1 MNSNNNSQLINDIKK
16 KHDNASFLREQKK
29 NDKELEKRKIDRLK
43 LEKEILKKIEKASY
57 EKEKQIEKQKRK
69 ENRKSLFA
77 RLKDYFNKKNIEK
90 KKIKE
95 EKKQLLVSNNN
106 KELIKQKRL
115 EEKEKRKREK
125 EEIKQAKIAKKEEQ
139 KRILEEKRNEKK
151 RLREDEKQR
160 KLEQKQL
167 LNLNNNIDLN
177 KPINNNNN
185 NNKELIKQ
193 KRLEEKEKNKQAKIA
208 KKEEQKRILEEKRNE
223 KKRLREEEKQR
234 KLEQKQLLSSN
245 NNIDLNKPINNN
257 SNNKELIK
265 LKRKEEK
272 ERRRKEKEEAK
283 KIKDEKRKQ
292 KLKEKFEE
300 DLASKKEKEKI
311 ELNKITNLMEK
322 RKKIKKEQE
331 QARKERKEK
340 ALLIKK
346 AQEESKAKARKERKT
361 FKERANEWYNNL
373 SFVKDRKNRRELQ
386 RQTLLIDFEGADA
399 ERSSE
404 KIMYKYVAK
413 NGETGK
419 VETGMFAAFSKLDVH
434 SFLLAEGY
442 EVYEITPQKNI
453 SKPFIF
459 FSGKFNASELD
470 FFLTQLS
477 TFLKSGITLVDSI
490 KILSKQC
497 KKKEQRNIYKSLI
510 YELTMGENFSEAL
523 QKQGNIFPRLLINM
537 IKTSE
542 LTGDL
547 PATLDDMADYYREIE
562 KTRKQMMSAITYPLV
577 VLFFALAVLIYIMVF
592 VVPQFVDIYSS
603 LGTTLPSITI
613 TILNISNFLK
623 TNIIMLCV
631 CVIVFI
637 IIFIVLFKT
646 IKVFKTVVQTLLMN
660 LPIIGKIIIYN
671 EITMFTKTFASLL
684 NHNVYITDCMEV
696 LSKITN
702 NEVYKMLIFDTITN
716 LARGEA
722 ISNSFKNHWAF
733 PVIAYEMI
741 LTGEKT
747 GQLGPMMDKVANY
760 YQEQHKNAVNQI
772 KAFIE
777 PVMIIILAVIV
788 GVVLLSVVLPMFD
801 MYQQISAT

>member
-1 MNSNNNSQLINDIKK
+1 MNSNENSHLFDDINK
-16 KHDNASFLREQKK
+16 KHEDASFIREQKK
-29 NDKELEKRKIDRLK
+29 RAKEIEKLKKDRLK
-43 LEKEILKKIEKASY
+43 LEIDILKKIEKASY
-57 EKEKQIEKQKRK
+57 EKEKEIEKQRK
-69 ENRKSLFA
+69 KKKKKGFFA
-77 RLKDYFNKKNIEK
+77 RLKEYFKKRKEENKHKELELKKEEEK
-90 KKIKE
+90 KKQEYELRKAKKLELEKEKKVKKEEQRRILE
-95 EKKQLLVSNNN
+95 EKKAEKKRLREEEKQRKREEKQLLSSSDNIDLSKPIN
-106 KELIKQKRL
+106 KTKEDRKLRKQKRL

-125 EEIKQAKIAKKEEQ
+125 EEA
-139 KRILEEKRNEKK
+139 K
-151 RLREDEKQR
+151 RL
-160 KLEQKQL
+160 
-167 LNLNNNIDLN
+167 
-177 KPINNNNN
+177 
-185 NNKELIKQ
+185 
-193 KRLEEKEKNKQAKIA
+193 
-208 KKEEQKRILEEKRNE
+208 
-223 KKRLREEEKQR
+223 
-234 KLEQKQLLSSN
+234 
-245 NNIDLNKPINNN
+245 
-257 SNNKELIK
+257 
-265 LKRKEEK
+265 
-272 ERRRKEKEEAK
+272 
-283 KIKDEKRKQ
+283 KDEKRKE
-292 KLKEKFEE
+292 KIKEEFEE
-300 DLASKKEKEKI
+300 ELEDKKEKEKRK
-311 ELNKITNLMEK
+311 LNKISQAMEK
-322 RKKIKKEQE
+322 KKKINKERE

-346 AQEESKAKARKERKT
+346 AQEESRAKAKKERKSLEEKLT
-361 FKERANEWYNNL
+361 EWYNNL

-386 RQTLLIDFEGADA
+386 RQTLLIDFEGSDA
-399 ERSSE
+399 ERSDE

-453 SKPFIF
+453 SKTFALF
-459 FSGKFNASELD
+459 NAKFTASELD

-477 TFLKSGITLVDSI
+477 TFLKSGITLVESI

-497 KKKEQRNIYKSLI
+497 KKKGQQNIYKSLI

-547 PATLDDMADYYREIE
+547 PQTLDDMADYYREIE
-562 KTRKQMMSAITYPLV
+562 KTRKQMMSALTYPLV
-577 VLFFALAVLIYIMVF
+577 VLVFAIAVLVYIMVL
-592 VVPQFVDIYSS
+592 VVPQFVDIYGS
-603 LGTTLPSITI
+603 LGTTLPPITI
-613 TILNISNFLK
+613 AILNVSNFLK
-623 TNIIMLCV
+623 KNLLMLG
-631 CVIVFI
+631 IGLLVFI
-637 IIFIVLFKT
+637 IIFVILFKT
-646 IKVFKTVVQTLLMN
+646 IKVFKTVVQTILMN
-660 LPIIGKIIIYN
+660 IPIIGKIIIYN

-801 MYQQISAT
+801 MYQQISQT

>member
-1 MNSNNNSQLINDIKK
+1 MNSNENSHLIDDINK
-16 KHDNASFLREQKK
+16 KHEDASFIREQKK
-29 NDKELEKRKIDRLK
+29 RAKEIEKLKKDRLK
-43 LEKEILKKIEKASY
+43 LEKDILKKIEKASY
-57 EKEKQIEKQKRK
+57 EKEKEIEKQQKK
-69 ENRKSLFA
+69 NKKKSFFA
-77 RLKDYFNKKNIEK
+77 RLKEYFKKRKEENKLKELELKKVEEK
-90 KKIKE
+90 KKQEYELRKAKKLELEKEKKAKKEEQRRILE
-95 EKKQLLVSNNN
+95 EKKAEKKRLREEEKQRKREEKQILSSSDNIDLSKPIN
-106 KELIKQKRL
+106 KSKEDKKLRKQKRL

-125 EEIKQAKIAKKEEQ
+125 EE
-139 KRILEEKRNEKK
+139 EKK
-151 RLREDEKQR
+151 L
-160 KLEQKQL
+160 
-167 LNLNNNIDLN
+167 
-177 KPINNNNN
+177 
-185 NNKELIKQ
+185 
-193 KRLEEKEKNKQAKIA
+193 
-208 KKEEQKRILEEKRNE
+208 
-223 KKRLREEEKQR
+223 
-234 KLEQKQLLSSN
+234 
-245 NNIDLNKPINNN
+245 
-257 SNNKELIK
+257 
-265 LKRKEEK
+265 
-272 ERRRKEKEEAK
+272 
-283 KIKDEKRKQ
+283 KDEKRKE
-292 KLKEKFEE
+292 KIKEEFEE
-300 DLASKKEKEKI
+300 ELADKKEKEKRK
-311 ELNKITNLMEK
+311 LNKISQAMEK
-322 RKKIKKEQE
+322 NKKIKKERE

-346 AQEESKAKARKERKT
+346 AQEESRAKAKKERKSLEEKIT
-361 FKERANEWYNNL
+361 EWYNNL

-386 RQTLLIDFEGADA
+386 RQTLLIDFEGSDA
-399 ERSSE
+399 ERSDE

-453 SKPFIF
+453 SKTFTLF
-459 FSGKFNASELD
+459 TAKFTASELD

-477 TFLKSGITLVDSI
+477 TFLKSGITLVESI

-497 KKKEQRNIYKSLI
+497 KKKGQQNIYKSLI

-547 PATLDDMADYYREIE
+547 PQTLDDMADYYREIE
-562 KTRKQMMSAITYPLV
+562 KTRKQMMSALTYPLV
-577 VLFFALAVLIYIMVF
+577 VLVFAIAVLVYIMVL
-592 VVPQFVDIYSS
+592 VVPQFVDIYGS
-603 LGTTLPSITI
+603 LGTTLPPITI
-613 TILNISNFLK
+613 AILNVSNFLK
-623 TNIIMLCV
+623 KNLLMLG
-631 CVIVFI
+631 IGLLVFI
-637 IIFIVLFKT
+637 IIFVVLFKT
-646 IKVFKTVVQTLLMN
+646 IKVFKTVVQTILMN
-660 LPIIGKIIIYN
+660 IPIIGKIIIYN

-801 MYQQISAT
+801 MYQQISQT

>member
-1 MNSNNNSQLINDIKK
+1 MNSNENSHLFNDINK
-16 KHDNASFLREQKK
+16 KHEDASFIREQKK
-29 NDKELEKRKIDRLK
+29 RAKEIKKLKKDRLK
-43 LEKEILKKIEKASY
+43 LEKDILKKIEKASY
-57 EKEKQIEKQKRK
+57 EKEKEIEKQQKK
-69 ENRKSLFA
+69 NKKKSFFA
-77 RLKDYFNKKNIEK
+77 RLKEYFKKRKEENKHKKLELKKEEEK
-90 KKIKE
+90 KKQEYELRKAKKLELEKAKKAKKEEQRRILE
-95 EKKQLLVSNNN
+95 EKKAEKKRLREEEKQRKREEKQLLSSSDNIDLN
-106 KELIKQKRL
+106 KPINKTKEDRKLRKQKRL

-125 EEIKQAKIAKKEEQ
+125 EEA
-139 KRILEEKRNEKK
+139 K
-151 RLREDEKQR
+151 RL
-160 KLEQKQL
+160 
-167 LNLNNNIDLN
+167 
-177 KPINNNNN
+177 
-185 NNKELIKQ
+185 
-193 KRLEEKEKNKQAKIA
+193 
-208 KKEEQKRILEEKRNE
+208 
-223 KKRLREEEKQR
+223 
-234 KLEQKQLLSSN
+234 
-245 NNIDLNKPINNN
+245 
-257 SNNKELIK
+257 
-265 LKRKEEK
+265 
-272 ERRRKEKEEAK
+272 
-283 KIKDEKRKQ
+283 KDEKRKE
-292 KLKEKFEE
+292 KIKEEFEE
-300 DLASKKEKEKI
+300 ELEDKKEKEKRK
-311 ELNKITNLMEK
+311 LNKISQAIEK
-322 RKKIKKEQE
+322 KKKINKERE

-346 AQEESKAKARKERKT
+346 AQEESRAKAKKERKSLEEKLT
-361 FKERANEWYNNL
+361 EWYNNL

-386 RQTLLIDFEGADA
+386 RQTLLIDFEGSDA
-399 ERSSE
+399 ERSDE

-453 SKPFIF
+453 SKTFTLF
-459 FSGKFNASELD
+459 NAKFTASELD

-477 TFLKSGITLVDSI
+477 TFLKSGITLVESI

-497 KKKEQRNIYKSLI
+497 KKKGQQNIYKSLI
-510 YELTMGENFSEAL
+510 YELTMGENFSDAL

-547 PATLDDMADYYREIE
+547 PETLDDMADYYREIE
-562 KTRKQMMSAITYPLV
+562 KTRKQMMSALTYPLV
-577 VLFFALAVLIYIMVF
+577 VLVFAIAVLVYIMVL
-592 VVPQFVDIYSS
+592 VVPQFVDIYGS
-603 LGTTLPSITI
+603 LGTTLPPITI
-613 TILNISNFLK
+613 AILNVSNFLK
-623 TNIIMLCV
+623 KNLLMLG
-631 CVIVFI
+631 IGLLVFI
-637 IIFIVLFKT
+637 IIFVILFKT
-646 IKVFKTVVQTLLMN
+646 IKVFKTVVQTILMN
-660 LPIIGKIIIYN
+660 IPIIGKIIIYN

-801 MYQQISAT
+801 MYQQISQT

>member
-1 MNSNNNSQLINDIKK
+1 MNSNENSHLIDDINK
-16 KHDNASFLREQKK
+16 KHEDASFIREQKK
-29 NDKELEKRKIDRLK
+29 RAKEIEKLKKDRLK
-43 LEKEILKKIEKASY
+43 LEKDILKKIEKASY
-57 EKEKQIEKQKRK
+57 EKEKEIEKQQKK
-69 ENRKSLFA
+69 NKKKSFFA
-77 RLKDYFNKKNIEK
+77 RLKEYFKKRKEENKLKELELKKVEEK
-90 KKIKE
+90 KKQEYELRKAKKLELEKEKKAKKEEQRRILE
-95 EKKQLLVSNNN
+95 EKKAEKKRLREEEKQRKREEKQILSSSDNIDLSKPIN
-106 KELIKQKRL
+106 KSKEDKKLRKQKRL

-125 EEIKQAKIAKKEEQ
+125 EE
-139 KRILEEKRNEKK
+139 EKK
-151 RLREDEKQR
+151 L
-160 KLEQKQL
+160 
-167 LNLNNNIDLN
+167 
-177 KPINNNNN
+177 
-185 NNKELIKQ
+185 
-193 KRLEEKEKNKQAKIA
+193 
-208 KKEEQKRILEEKRNE
+208 
-223 KKRLREEEKQR
+223 
-234 KLEQKQLLSSN
+234 
-245 NNIDLNKPINNN
+245 
-257 SNNKELIK
+257 
-265 LKRKEEK
+265 
-272 ERRRKEKEEAK
+272 
-283 KIKDEKRKQ
+283 KDEKRKE
-292 KLKEKFEE
+292 KIKEEFEE
-300 DLASKKEKEKI
+300 ELADKKEKEKRK
-311 ELNKITNLMEK
+311 LNKISQAMEK
-322 RKKIKKEQE
+322 NKKIKKERE

-346 AQEESKAKARKERKT
+346 AQEESKAKAKKERKSLEEKIT
-361 FKERANEWYNNL
+361 EWYNNL

-386 RQTLLIDFEGADA
+386 RQTLLIDFEGSDA
-399 ERSSE
+399 ERSDE

-453 SKPFIF
+453 SKTFTLF
-459 FSGKFNASELD
+459 TAKFTASELD

-477 TFLKSGITLVDSI
+477 TFLKSGITLVESI

-497 KKKEQRNIYKSLI
+497 KKKGQQNVYKSLI

-547 PATLDDMADYYREIE
+547 PKTLDDMADYYREIE
-562 KTRKQMMSAITYPLV
+562 KTRKQMMSALTYPLV
-577 VLFFALAVLIYIMVF
+577 VLVFAIAVLVYIMVL
-592 VVPQFVDIYSS
+592 VVPQFVDIYGS
-603 LGTTLPSITI
+603 LGTTLPPITVA
-613 TILNISNFLK
+613 ILNVSNFLK
-623 TNIIMLCV
+623 KNLLMLG
-631 CVIVFI
+631 IGLLVFI

-646 IKVFKTVVQTLLMN
+646 IKVFKTVVQTILMN
-660 LPIIGKIIIYN
+660 IPIIGKIIIYN

-801 MYQQISAT
+801 MYQQISQT

>member
-1 MNSNNNSQLINDIKK
+1 MNSNENSHLFDDINK
-16 KHDNASFLREQKK
+16 KHEDASFIREQKK
-29 NDKELEKRKIDRLK
+29 RAKEIEKLKKDRLK
-43 LEKEILKKIEKASY
+43 LEKDILKKIEKASY
-57 EKEKQIEKQKRK
+57 EKEKEIEKQQKK
-69 ENRKSLFA
+69 NKKKSFFA
-77 RLKDYFNKKNIEK
+77 RLKEYFKKRKEENKLKELELKKVEEK
-90 KKIKE
+90 KKQEYELRKTKKIELEKEKKAKKEEQRRILE
-95 EKKQLLVSNNN
+95 EKKAEKKRLREEEKQRKREEKQLLSSSDNIDLSKPIN
-106 KELIKQKRL
+106 KTNEDRKLRKQKRL

-125 EEIKQAKIAKKEEQ
+125 EEA
-139 KRILEEKRNEKK
+139 K
-151 RLREDEKQR
+151 RL
-160 KLEQKQL
+160 
-167 LNLNNNIDLN
+167 
-177 KPINNNNN
+177 
-185 NNKELIKQ
+185 
-193 KRLEEKEKNKQAKIA
+193 
-208 KKEEQKRILEEKRNE
+208 
-223 KKRLREEEKQR
+223 
-234 KLEQKQLLSSN
+234 
-245 NNIDLNKPINNN
+245 
-257 SNNKELIK
+257 
-265 LKRKEEK
+265 
-272 ERRRKEKEEAK
+272 
-283 KIKDEKRKQ
+283 KDEKRKE
-292 KLKEKFEE
+292 KIKEEFEE
-300 DLASKKEKEKI
+300 ELEDKKEKEKRK
-311 ELNKITNLMEK
+311 LNKISQAMEK
-322 RKKIKKEQE
+322 KKKIKKEKE
-331 QARKERKEK
+331 QARRERKEK

-346 AQEESKAKARKERKT
+346 AQEESRAKAKKERKSLEEKLT
-361 FKERANEWYNNL
+361 EWYNNL

-386 RQTLLIDFEGADA
+386 RQTLLIDFEGSDA
-399 ERSSE
+399 ERSDE

-453 SKPFIF
+453 SKTFALF
-459 FSGKFNASELD
+459 NAKFTASELD

-477 TFLKSGITLVDSI
+477 TFLKSGITLVESI

-497 KKKEQRNIYKSLI
+497 KKKGQQNIYKSLI

-547 PATLDDMADYYREIE
+547 PQTLDDMADYYREIE
-562 KTRKQMMSAITYPLV
+562 KTRKQMMSALTYPLV
-577 VLFFALAVLIYIMVF
+577 VLVFAIAVLVYIMVL
-592 VVPQFVDIYSS
+592 VVPQFVDIYGS
-603 LGTTLPSITI
+603 LGTTLPPITVA
-613 TILNISNFLK
+613 ILNVSNFLK
-623 TNIIMLCV
+623 KNLLMLG
-631 CVIVFI
+631 IGLLVFI

-646 IKVFKTVVQTLLMN
+646 IKVFKTVVQTILMN
-660 LPIIGKIIIYN
+660 IPIIGKIIIYN

-801 MYQQISAT
+801 MYQQISQT

>member
-1 MNSNNNSQLINDIKK
+1 MNSNENSHLFDDINK
-16 KHDNASFLREQKK
+16 KHEDASFIREQKK
-29 NDKELEKRKIDRLK
+29 RAKEIEKLKKDRLK
-43 LEKEILKKIEKASY
+43 LEKDILKKIEKASY
-57 EKEKQIEKQKRK
+57 EKEKEIEKQQKK
-69 ENRKSLFA
+69 NKKKSFFA
-77 RLKDYFNKKNIEK
+77 RLKEYFKKRKEENKHKKLELKKEEEK
-90 KKIKE
+90 KKQEYELRKAKKLELEKAKKAKKEEQRRILE
-95 EKKQLLVSNNN
+95 EKKAEKKRLREEEKQRKREEKQLLSSSDNIDLN
-106 KELIKQKRL
+106 KPINKTKQDRKLRKQKRL

-125 EEIKQAKIAKKEEQ
+125 EEA
-139 KRILEEKRNEKK
+139 K
-151 RLREDEKQR
+151 RL
-160 KLEQKQL
+160 
-167 LNLNNNIDLN
+167 
-177 KPINNNNN
+177 
-185 NNKELIKQ
+185 
-193 KRLEEKEKNKQAKIA
+193 
-208 KKEEQKRILEEKRNE
+208 
-223 KKRLREEEKQR
+223 
-234 KLEQKQLLSSN
+234 
-245 NNIDLNKPINNN
+245 
-257 SNNKELIK
+257 
-265 LKRKEEK
+265 
-272 ERRRKEKEEAK
+272 
-283 KIKDEKRKQ
+283 KDEKRKE
-292 KLKEKFEE
+292 KIKEEFEE
-300 DLASKKEKEKI
+300 ELEDKKEKEKRK
-311 ELNKITNLMEK
+311 LNKISQAIEK
-322 RKKIKKEQE
+322 KKKINKERE

-346 AQEESKAKARKERKT
+346 AQEESRAKAKKERKSLEEKLT
-361 FKERANEWYNNL
+361 EWYNNL

-386 RQTLLIDFEGADA
+386 RQTLLIDFEGSDA
-399 ERSSE
+399 ERSDE

-453 SKPFIF
+453 SKTFTLF
-459 FSGKFNASELD
+459 NAKFTASELD

-477 TFLKSGITLVDSI
+477 TFLKSGITLVESI

-497 KKKEQRNIYKSLI
+497 KKKGQQNIYKSLI
-510 YELTMGENFSEAL
+510 YELTMGENFSDAL

-547 PATLDDMADYYREIE
+547 PETLDDMADYYREIE
-562 KTRKQMMSAITYPLV
+562 KTRKQMMSALTYPLV
-577 VLFFALAVLIYIMVF
+577 VLVFAIAVLVYIMVL
-592 VVPQFVDIYSS
+592 VVPQFVDIYGS
-603 LGTTLPSITI
+603 LGTTLPPITI
-613 TILNISNFLK
+613 AILNVSNFLK
-623 TNIIMLCV
+623 KNLLMLG
-631 CVIVFI
+631 IGLLVFI
-637 IIFIVLFKT
+637 IIFVILFKT
-646 IKVFKTVVQTLLMN
+646 IKVFKTVVQTILMN
-660 LPIIGKIIIYN
+660 IPIIGKIIIYN

-801 MYQQISAT
+801 MYQQISQT

>member
-1 MNSNNNSQLINDIKK
+1 MNSNENSHLFDDINK
-16 KHDNASFLREQKK
+16 KHEDASFIREQKK
-29 NDKELEKRKIDRLK
+29 RAKEIEKLKKDRLK
-43 LEKEILKKIEKASY
+43 LEKDILKKIEKASY
-57 EKEKQIEKQKRK
+57 EKEKEIEKQQKK
-69 ENRKSLFA
+69 NKKKSFFA
-77 RLKDYFNKKNIEK
+77 RLKEYFKKRKEENKHKELELKKEEEK
-90 KKIKE
+90 KKQEYELRKAKKLELEKEKKAKKE
-95 EKKQLLVSNNN
+95 EQRRILEAKKAEKKRLREEEKQRKREEKQLLSSSDNIDLSKPIN
-106 KELIKQKRL
+106 KTNEDRKLRKQKRL

-125 EEIKQAKIAKKEEQ
+125 EEA
-139 KRILEEKRNEKK
+139 K
-151 RLREDEKQR
+151 RL
-160 KLEQKQL
+160 
-167 LNLNNNIDLN
+167 
-177 KPINNNNN
+177 
-185 NNKELIKQ
+185 
-193 KRLEEKEKNKQAKIA
+193 
-208 KKEEQKRILEEKRNE
+208 
-223 KKRLREEEKQR
+223 
-234 KLEQKQLLSSN
+234 
-245 NNIDLNKPINNN
+245 
-257 SNNKELIK
+257 
-265 LKRKEEK
+265 
-272 ERRRKEKEEAK
+272 
-283 KIKDEKRKQ
+283 KDEKRKE
-292 KLKEKFEE
+292 KIKEEFEE
-300 DLASKKEKEKI
+300 ELEDKKEKEKRK
-311 ELNKITNLMEK
+311 LNKISQAIEK
-322 RKKIKKEQE
+322 KKKIKKERE

-346 AQEESKAKARKERKT
+346 AQEESRAKAKKERKSLEEKLT
-361 FKERANEWYNNL
+361 EWYNNL

-386 RQTLLIDFEGADA
+386 RQTLLIDFEGSDA
-399 ERSSE
+399 ERSDE

-453 SKPFIF
+453 SKTFTLF
-459 FSGKFNASELD
+459 TAKFTASELD

-477 TFLKSGITLVDSI
+477 TFLKSGITLVESI

-497 KKKEQRNIYKSLI
+497 KKKGQQNIYKSLI

-547 PATLDDMADYYREIE
+547 PQTLDDMADYYREIE
-562 KTRKQMMSAITYPLV
+562 KTRKQMMSALTYPLV
-577 VLFFALAVLIYIMVF
+577 VLVFAIAVLVYIMVL
-592 VVPQFVDIYSS
+592 VVPQFVDIYGS
-603 LGTTLPSITI
+603 LGTTLPPITVA
-613 TILNISNFLK
+613 ILNVSNFLK
-623 TNIIMLCV
+623 KNLLMLG
-631 CVIVFI
+631 IGLLVFI

-646 IKVFKTVVQTLLMN
+646 IKVFKTVVQTILMN
-660 LPIIGKIIIYN
+660 IPIIGKIIIYN

-801 MYQQISAT
+801 MYQQISQT

>member
-1 MNSNNNSQLINDIKK
+1 MNSNENSHLIDDINK
-16 KHDNASFLREQKK
+16 KHEDASFIREQKK
-29 NDKELEKRKIDRLK
+29 RAKEIEKLKKDRLK
-43 LEKEILKKIEKASY
+43 LEKDILKKIEKASY
-57 EKEKQIEKQKRK
+57 EKEKEIEKQQKK
-69 ENRKSLFA
+69 NKKKSFFA
-77 RLKDYFNKKNIEK
+77 RLKEYFKKRKEENKLKELELKKVEEK
-90 KKIKE
+90 KKQEYELRKAKKLELEKEKKAKKEEQRRILEEKKAEKKRLREEEKQRKKE
-95 EKKQLLVSNNN
+95 EKQILSSSDNIDLSKPIN
-106 KELIKQKRL
+106 KSKEDKKLRKQKRL

-125 EEIKQAKIAKKEEQ
+125 EEA
-139 KRILEEKRNEKK
+139 K
-151 RLREDEKQR
+151 RL
-160 KLEQKQL
+160 
-167 LNLNNNIDLN
+167 
-177 KPINNNNN
+177 
-185 NNKELIKQ
+185 
-193 KRLEEKEKNKQAKIA
+193 
-208 KKEEQKRILEEKRNE
+208 
-223 KKRLREEEKQR
+223 
-234 KLEQKQLLSSN
+234 
-245 NNIDLNKPINNN
+245 
-257 SNNKELIK
+257 
-265 LKRKEEK
+265 
-272 ERRRKEKEEAK
+272 
-283 KIKDEKRKQ
+283 KDEKRKE
-292 KLKEKFEE
+292 KIKEEFEE
-300 DLASKKEKEKI
+300 ELADKKEKEKRK
-311 ELNKITNLMEK
+311 LNKISQAMEK
-322 RKKIKKEQE
+322 NKKIKKERE

-346 AQEESKAKARKERKT
+346 AQEESRAKAKKERKSLEEKIT
-361 FKERANEWYNNL
+361 EWYNNL

-386 RQTLLIDFEGADA
+386 RQTLLIDFEGSDA
-399 ERSSE
+399 ERSDE

-453 SKPFIF
+453 SKTFTLF
-459 FSGKFNASELD
+459 TAKFTASELD

-477 TFLKSGITLVDSI
+477 TFLKSGITLVESI

-497 KKKEQRNIYKSLI
+497 KKKGQQNIYKSLI

-547 PATLDDMADYYREIE
+547 PETLDDMADYYREIE
-562 KTRKQMMSAITYPLV
+562 KTRKQMMSALTYPLV
-577 VLFFALAVLIYIMVF
+577 VLVFAIAVLVYIMVL
-592 VVPQFVDIYSS
+592 VVPQFVDIYGS
-603 LGTTLPSITI
+603 LGTTLPPITI
-613 TILNISNFLK
+613 AILNVSNFLK
-623 TNIIMLCV
+623 KNLLMLG
-631 CVIVFI
+631 IGLLVFI

-646 IKVFKTVVQTLLMN
+646 IKVFKTVVQTILMN
-660 LPIIGKIIIYN
+660 IPIIGKIIIYN

-801 MYQQISAT
+801 MYQQISQT

>member
-1 MNSNNNSQLINDIKK
+1 MNSNENSHLFDDINK
-16 KHDNASFLREQKK
+16 KHEDASFIREQKK
-29 NDKELEKRKIDRLK
+29 RAKEIEKLKKDRLK
-43 LEKEILKKIEKASY
+43 LEKDILKKIEKASY
-57 EKEKQIEKQKRK
+57 EKEKEIEKQQKK
-69 ENRKSLFA
+69 NKKKSFFA
-77 RLKDYFNKKNIEK
+77 RLKEYFKKRKEENKHK
-90 KKIKE
+90 KLELKKKE
-95 EKKQLLVSNNN
+95 EKKKQEYELRKAKKLELEKAKKAKKEEQRRILEEKKAEKKRLREEEKQLLSSSDNIDLN
-106 KELIKQKRL
+106 KPINKTKEDRKLRKQKRL

-125 EEIKQAKIAKKEEQ
+125 EEA
-139 KRILEEKRNEKK
+139 K
-151 RLREDEKQR
+151 RL
-160 KLEQKQL
+160 
-167 LNLNNNIDLN
+167 
-177 KPINNNNN
+177 
-185 NNKELIKQ
+185 
-193 KRLEEKEKNKQAKIA
+193 
-208 KKEEQKRILEEKRNE
+208 
-223 KKRLREEEKQR
+223 
-234 KLEQKQLLSSN
+234 
-245 NNIDLNKPINNN
+245 
-257 SNNKELIK
+257 
-265 LKRKEEK
+265 
-272 ERRRKEKEEAK
+272 
-283 KIKDEKRKQ
+283 KDEKRKE
-292 KLKEKFEE
+292 KIKEEFEE
-300 DLASKKEKEKI
+300 ELEDKKEKEKRK
-311 ELNKITNLMEK
+311 LNKISQAIEK
-322 RKKIKKEQE
+322 KKKINKERE

-346 AQEESKAKARKERKT
+346 AQEESRAKAKKERKSLEEKLT
-361 FKERANEWYNNL
+361 EWYNNL

-386 RQTLLIDFEGADA
+386 RQTLLIDFEGSDA
-399 ERSSE
+399 ERSDE

-453 SKPFIF
+453 SKTFTLF
-459 FSGKFNASELD
+459 NAKFTASELD

-477 TFLKSGITLVDSI
+477 TFLKSGITLVESI

-497 KKKEQRNIYKSLI
+497 KKKGQQNIYKSLI
-510 YELTMGENFSEAL
+510 YELTMGENFSDAL

-547 PATLDDMADYYREIE
+547 PETLDDMADYYREIE
-562 KTRKQMMSAITYPLV
+562 KTRKQMMSALTYPLV
-577 VLFFALAVLIYIMVF
+577 VLVFAIAVLVYIMVL
-592 VVPQFVDIYSS
+592 VVPQFVDIYGS
-603 LGTTLPSITI
+603 LGTTLPPITI
-613 TILNISNFLK
+613 AILNVSNFLK
-623 TNIIMLCV
+623 KNLLMLG
-631 CVIVFI
+631 IGLLVFI
-637 IIFIVLFKT
+637 IIFVILFKT
-646 IKVFKTVVQTLLMN
+646 IKVFKTVVQTILMN
-660 LPIIGKIIIYN
+660 IPIIGKIIIYN

-801 MYQQISAT
+801 MYQQISQT

>member
-1 MNSNNNSQLINDIKK
+1 MNSNENSHLFNDINK
-16 KHDNASFLREQKK
+16 KHEDASFIREQKK
-29 NDKELEKRKIDRLK
+29 RAKEIEKLKKDRLK
-43 LEKEILKKIEKASY
+43 LEKDILKKIEKASY
-57 EKEKQIEKQKRK
+57 EKEKEIEKKQKK
-69 ENRKSLFA
+69 NKKKSFFA
-77 RLKDYFNKKNIEK
+77 RLKEYFKKRKEENKHKKLELKNEEEK
-90 KKIKE
+90 KKQEYELRKAKKLELEKAKKAKKEEQRRILE
-95 EKKQLLVSNNN
+95 EKKAEKKRLREEEKQRKREEKQLLSSSDNIDLN
-106 KELIKQKRL
+106 KPINKTKEDRKLRKQKRL

-125 EEIKQAKIAKKEEQ
+125 EEA
-139 KRILEEKRNEKK
+139 K
-151 RLREDEKQR
+151 RL
-160 KLEQKQL
+160 
-167 LNLNNNIDLN
+167 
-177 KPINNNNN
+177 
-185 NNKELIKQ
+185 
-193 KRLEEKEKNKQAKIA
+193 
-208 KKEEQKRILEEKRNE
+208 
-223 KKRLREEEKQR
+223 
-234 KLEQKQLLSSN
+234 
-245 NNIDLNKPINNN
+245 
-257 SNNKELIK
+257 
-265 LKRKEEK
+265 
-272 ERRRKEKEEAK
+272 
-283 KIKDEKRKQ
+283 KDEKRKE
-292 KLKEKFEE
+292 KIKEEFEE
-300 DLASKKEKEKI
+300 ELEDKKEKEKRK
-311 ELNKITNLMEK
+311 LNKISQAIEK
-322 RKKIKKEQE
+322 KKKINKERE

-346 AQEESKAKARKERKT
+346 AQEESRAKAKKERKSLEEKLT
-361 FKERANEWYNNL
+361 EWYNNL

-386 RQTLLIDFEGADA
+386 RQTLLIDFEGSDA
-399 ERSSE
+399 ERSDE

-453 SKPFIF
+453 SKTFTLF
-459 FSGKFNASELD
+459 NAKFTASELD

-477 TFLKSGITLVDSI
+477 TFLKSGITLVESI

-497 KKKEQRNIYKSLI
+497 KKKGQQNIYKSLI
-510 YELTMGENFSEAL
+510 YELTMGENFSDAL

-547 PATLDDMADYYREIE
+547 PETLDDMADYYREIE
-562 KTRKQMMSAITYPLV
+562 KTRKQMMSALTYPLV
-577 VLFFALAVLIYIMVF
+577 VLVFAIAVLVYIMVL
-592 VVPQFVDIYSS
+592 VVPQFVDIYGS
-603 LGTTLPSITI
+603 LGTTLPPITI
-613 TILNISNFLK
+613 AILNVSNFLK
-623 TNIIMLCV
+623 KNLLMLG
-631 CVIVFI
+631 IGLLVFI
-637 IIFIVLFKT
+637 IIFVILFKT
-646 IKVFKTVVQTLLMN
+646 IKVFKTVVQTILMN
-660 LPIIGKIIIYN
+660 IPIIGKIIIYN

-801 MYQQISAT
+801 MYQQISQT

>member
-1 MNSNNNSQLINDIKK
+1 MNSNENSHLIDDINK
-16 KHDNASFLREQKK
+16 KHEDASFIREQKK
-29 NDKELEKRKIDRLK
+29 RAKEIEKLKKDRLK
-43 LEKEILKKIEKASY
+43 LEKDILKKIEKASY
-57 EKEKQIEKQKRK
+57 EKEKEIEKQQKK
-69 ENRKSLFA
+69 NKKKGFFA
-77 RLKDYFNKKNIEK
+77 RLKEYFKKRKEENKLKELELKKVEEK
-90 KKIKE
+90 KKQEDELRKAKKLELEKEKKAKKEEQRRILEEKKAEKKRLREEEKQRKKE
-95 EKKQLLVSNNN
+95 EKQILSSSDNIDLSKPIN
-106 KELIKQKRL
+106 KSKEDKKLRKQKRL

-125 EEIKQAKIAKKEEQ
+125 EEA
-139 KRILEEKRNEKK
+139 K
-151 RLREDEKQR
+151 RL
-160 KLEQKQL
+160 
-167 LNLNNNIDLN
+167 
-177 KPINNNNN
+177 
-185 NNKELIKQ
+185 
-193 KRLEEKEKNKQAKIA
+193 
-208 KKEEQKRILEEKRNE
+208 
-223 KKRLREEEKQR
+223 
-234 KLEQKQLLSSN
+234 
-245 NNIDLNKPINNN
+245 
-257 SNNKELIK
+257 
-265 LKRKEEK
+265 
-272 ERRRKEKEEAK
+272 
-283 KIKDEKRKQ
+283 KDEKRKE
-292 KLKEKFEE
+292 KIKEEFEE
-300 DLASKKEKEKI
+300 ELADKKEKEKRK
-311 ELNKITNLMEK
+311 LNKISQAMEK
-322 RKKIKKEQE
+322 NKKIKKERE

-346 AQEESKAKARKERKT
+346 AQEESRAKAKKERKSLEEKIT
-361 FKERANEWYNNL
+361 EWYNNL

-386 RQTLLIDFEGADA
+386 RQTLLIDFEGSDA
-399 ERSSE
+399 ERSDE

-453 SKPFIF
+453 SKTFTLF
-459 FSGKFNASELD
+459 TAKFTASELD

-477 TFLKSGITLVDSI
+477 TFLKSGITLVESI

-497 KKKEQRNIYKSLI
+497 KKKGQQNVYKSLI

-547 PATLDDMADYYREIE
+547 PETLDDMADYYREIE
-562 KTRKQMMSAITYPLV
+562 KTRKQMMSALTYPLV
-577 VLFFALAVLIYIMVF
+577 VLFFAIAVLVYIMVL
-592 VVPQFVDIYSS
+592 VVPQFVDIYGS
-603 LGTTLPSITI
+603 LGTTLPPITVA
-613 TILNISNFLK
+613 ILNVSNFLK
-623 TNIIMLCV
+623 KNLLMLG
-631 CVIVFI
+631 IGLLVFI

-646 IKVFKTVVQTLLMN
+646 IKVFKTVVQTILMN
-660 LPIIGKIIIYN
+660 IPIIGKIIIYN

-801 MYQQISAT
+801 MYQQISQT

>member
-1 MNSNNNSQLINDIKK
+1 MNSNENSHLFDDINK
-16 KHDNASFLREQKK
+16 KHEDASFIREQKK
-29 NDKELEKRKIDRLK
+29 RAKEIEKLKKDRLK
-43 LEKEILKKIEKASY
+43 LEKDILKKIEKASY
-57 EKEKQIEKQKRK
+57 EKEKEIEKQQKK
-69 ENRKSLFA
+69 NKKKSFFA
-77 RLKDYFNKKNIEK
+77 RLKEYFKKRKEENKLKELELKKVEEK
-90 KKIKE
+90 KKQEYELRKTKKIELEKEKKAKKEEQRRILE
-95 EKKQLLVSNNN
+95 EKKAEKKRLREEEKQRKREEKQLLSSSDNIDLSKPIN
-106 KELIKQKRL
+106 KTNEDRKLRKQKRL

-125 EEIKQAKIAKKEEQ
+125 EEA
-139 KRILEEKRNEKK
+139 K
-151 RLREDEKQR
+151 RL
-160 KLEQKQL
+160 
-167 LNLNNNIDLN
+167 
-177 KPINNNNN
+177 
-185 NNKELIKQ
+185 
-193 KRLEEKEKNKQAKIA
+193 
-208 KKEEQKRILEEKRNE
+208 
-223 KKRLREEEKQR
+223 
-234 KLEQKQLLSSN
+234 
-245 NNIDLNKPINNN
+245 
-257 SNNKELIK
+257 
-265 LKRKEEK
+265 
-272 ERRRKEKEEAK
+272 
-283 KIKDEKRKQ
+283 KDEKRKE
-292 KLKEKFEE
+292 KIKEEFEE
-300 DLASKKEKEKI
+300 ELEDKKEKEKRK
-311 ELNKITNLMEK
+311 LNKISQAMEK
-322 RKKIKKEQE
+322 KKKIKKEKE
-331 QARKERKEK
+331 QARRERKEK

-346 AQEESKAKARKERKT
+346 AQEESRAKAKKERKSLEEKIT
-361 FKERANEWYNNL
+361 EWYNNL

-386 RQTLLIDFEGADA
+386 RQTLLIDFEGSDA
-399 ERSSE
+399 ERSDE

-453 SKPFIF
+453 SKTFTLF
-459 FSGKFNASELD
+459 TAKFTASELD

-477 TFLKSGITLVDSI
+477 TFLKSGITLVESI

-497 KKKEQRNIYKSLI
+497 KKKGQQNIYKSLI

-547 PATLDDMADYYREIE
+547 PQTLDDMADYYREIE
-562 KTRKQMMSAITYPLV
+562 KTRKQMMSALTYPLV
-577 VLFFALAVLIYIMVF
+577 VLVFAIAVLVYIMVL
-592 VVPQFVDIYSS
+592 VVPQFVDIYGS
-603 LGTTLPSITI
+603 LGTTLPPITVA
-613 TILNISNFLK
+613 ILNVSNFLK
-623 TNIIMLCV
+623 KNLLMLG
-631 CVIVFI
+631 IGLLVFI

-646 IKVFKTVVQTLLMN
+646 IKVFKTVVQTILMN
-660 LPIIGKIIIYN
+660 IPIIGKIIIYN

-801 MYQQISAT
+801 MYQQISQT

>member
-1 MNSNNNSQLINDIKK
+1 MNSNENSHLIDDINK
-16 KHDNASFLREQKK
+16 KHEDASFIREQKK
-29 NDKELEKRKIDRLK
+29 RAKEIEKLKKDRLK
-43 LEKEILKKIEKASY
+43 LEKDILKKIEKASY
-57 EKEKQIEKQKRK
+57 EKEKEIEKQQKK
-69 ENRKSLFA
+69 NKKKSFFA
-77 RLKDYFNKKNIEK
+77 RLKEYFKKRKEENKLKELELKKVEEK
-90 KKIKE
+90 KKQEYELRKTKKIELEKEKKAKKEEQRRILE
-95 EKKQLLVSNNN
+95 EKKAEKKRLREEEKQRKREEKQLLSSSDNIDLSKPIN
-106 KELIKQKRL
+106 KTNEDRKLRKQKRL

-125 EEIKQAKIAKKEEQ
+125 EEA
-139 KRILEEKRNEKK
+139 K
-151 RLREDEKQR
+151 RL
-160 KLEQKQL
+160 
-167 LNLNNNIDLN
+167 
-177 KPINNNNN
+177 
-185 NNKELIKQ
+185 
-193 KRLEEKEKNKQAKIA
+193 
-208 KKEEQKRILEEKRNE
+208 
-223 KKRLREEEKQR
+223 
-234 KLEQKQLLSSN
+234 
-245 NNIDLNKPINNN
+245 
-257 SNNKELIK
+257 
-265 LKRKEEK
+265 
-272 ERRRKEKEEAK
+272 
-283 KIKDEKRKQ
+283 KDEKRKE
-292 KLKEKFEE
+292 KIKEEFEE
-300 DLASKKEKEKI
+300 ELEDKKEKEKRK
-311 ELNKITNLMEK
+311 LNKISQAMEK
-322 RKKIKKEQE
+322 KKKIKKEKE
-331 QARKERKEK
+331 QARRERKEK

-346 AQEESKAKARKERKT
+346 AQEESRAKAKKERKSLEEKIT
-361 FKERANEWYNNL
+361 EWYNNL

-386 RQTLLIDFEGADA
+386 RQTLLIDFEGSDA
-399 ERSSE
+399 ERSDE

-453 SKPFIF
+453 SKTFTLF
-459 FSGKFNASELD
+459 TAKFTASELD

-477 TFLKSGITLVDSI
+477 TFLKSGITLVESI

-497 KKKEQRNIYKSLI
+497 KKKGQQNIYKSLI

-547 PATLDDMADYYREIE
+547 PQTLDDMADYYREIE
-562 KTRKQMMSAITYPLV
+562 KTRKQMMSALTYPLV
-577 VLFFALAVLIYIMVF
+577 VLVFAIAVLVYIMVL
-592 VVPQFVDIYSS
+592 VVPQFVDIYGS
-603 LGTTLPSITI
+603 LGTTLPPITVA
-613 TILNISNFLK
+613 ILNVSNFLK
-623 TNIIMLCV
+623 KNLLMLG
-631 CVIVFI
+631 IGLLVFI

-646 IKVFKTVVQTLLMN
+646 IKVFKTVVQTILMN
-660 LPIIGKIIIYN
+660 IPIIGKIIIYN

-801 MYQQISAT
+801 MYQQISQT